1 VTQRWGGLSGTWPF
15 RVHNHPYRVY
25 PVRTWSTEVRERM
38 RGVMVH
44 RRSRLGYAHPGDQA
58 YSTRGVPGDIVGI
71 DLAGRDRLGG
81 AG

>member
-1 VTQRWGGLSGTWPF
+1 
-15 RVHNHPYRVY
+15 
-25 PVRTWSTEVRERM
+25 M
-38 RGVMVH
+38 MVH